1 MFPTGRI
8 RLVALLAVLILA
20 AVAAPSASASR
31 SASRHA
37 RTFEGKLLS
46 QINLARTMNGL
57 RPLHLNRA
65 LGRAAEQYSNELAG
79 LRTLSHVSPD
89 GATPEDRAAAAGYH
103 GTYIGEN
110 LAVGMGP
117 VMTVRAWMASPG
129 HRANLLNSAFHVVG
143 LGAAAGVFGP
153 EVTVYVTA
161 DFGS

>member
-8 RLVALLAVLILA
+8 RLVALLAVLVLA
-20 AVAAPSASASR
+20 AVAAPSA

-57 RPLHLNRA
+57 RPLHLNHA

-143 LGAAAGVFGP
+143 LGAAAGLFGP

>member
-8 RLVALLAVLILA
+8 RLVALLAVLVLA

-31 SASRHA
+31 HA
-37 RTFEGKLLS
+37 RPFEAKLLS

-143 LGAAAGVFGP
+143 LGAAAGLFGP

>member
-8 RLVALLAVLILA
+8 RLVALLAALVLA

-31 SASRHA
+31 HSGT
-37 RTFEGKLLS
+37 TFQTKLLR
-46 QINLARTMNGL
+46 QINLARTTNGL
-57 RPLHLNRA
+57 RPLHVNRA
-65 LGRAAEQYSNELAG
+65 LGHAAQQYSNELAG
-79 LRTLSHVSPD
+79 LRTLSHISPN

-129 HRANLLNSAFHVVG
+129 HRANLLNPAFHVVG

-153 EVTVYVTA
+153 ELTVYVTA
-161 DFGS
+161 DFGG